1 MREGTRLSSTS
12 ILALLT
18 LLTFF
23 LASLVASFAF
33 AEEDNNFRL
42 RENQLHSQLG
52 SEDDIRAEIEFGR
65 NIAARLLARMA
76 PYENPELTRYVNL
89 VGQGLA
95 SYSSR
100 SDIAFYFA
108 VVDEPTINAYSTP
121 GGYIFITRG
130 AIEAMEDEAQLAGV
144 LAHEIAHVSE
154 KHIVKEFNIKG
165 KDDSSLSGVSRLIGG
180 SQDTARVAFFQA
192 VDKALDILLDK
203 GFKYEDER
211 ESDRVAVYL
220 LTQAGYDSAGLH
232 RFLKKI
238 QSLSGDAAKKAS
250 STHPATTERLD
261 LMQTAINESGVKP
274 LSQPTGKKR
283 FASYVKKK

>member
-1 MREGTRLSSTS
+1 MREWTRLSAAS
-12 ILALLT
+12 ILAVFT
-18 LLTFF
+18 IIFANAF
-23 LASLVASFAF
+23 YPSAF
-33 AEEDNNFRL
+33 AEESGNFRS
-42 RENQLHSQLG
+42 REHQLHSQLG
-52 SEDDIRAEIEFGR
+52 TEDDIRAEIEFGR

-76 PYENPELTRYVNL
+76 LYEKPELTRYVNL

-95 SYSSR
+95 TYSSR

-108 VVDEPTINAYSTP
+108 VIDEENINAYSTP

-165 KDDSSLSGVSRLIGG
+165 NDDSKLSGVSRLVGA
-180 SQDTARVAFFQA
+180 SQDAARVAFFQA

-220 LTQAGYDSAGLH
+220 MTQAGYDSAGLH

-238 QSLSGDAAKKAS
+238 QTMNSDAANKAS
-250 STHPATTERLD
+250 PTHPATTDRLN
-261 LMQTAINESGVKP
+261 LLQTAIDDSGVKP

-283 FASYVKKK
+283 FASYANKK